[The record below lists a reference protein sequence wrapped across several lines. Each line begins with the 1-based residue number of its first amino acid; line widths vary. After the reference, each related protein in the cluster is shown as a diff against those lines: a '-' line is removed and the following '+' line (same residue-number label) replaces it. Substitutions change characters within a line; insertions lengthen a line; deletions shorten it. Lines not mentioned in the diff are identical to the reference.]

1 MGHRSFAALLMIA
14 VLLLLTVLAGCKGT
28 RLISTE
34 QEIAIGRDVAEN
46 VRAEYGVVRDPA
58 KNSRVTA
65 IGRRLVAV
73 CSRPD
78 LPYSF
83 EVLDTDIVNAFA
95 VMGGP
100 VFITNGLLDAAGSD
114 NDEVASVLGHEVAH
128 ITQRHGVRKLEKAMG
143 LAMVIELLTS
153 GKSSDVQKVTTV
165 ATQLLMQGW
174 SRDDEKEADV
184 VGVDYA
190 VAAGFDGWG
199 LVRFLE
205 MLKSQHGNQ
214 SKFEVFFSSHPS
226 YENRIERI
234 SQRLR
239 EKGIPRPR

>member
-1 MGHRSFAALLMIA
+1 MARRTFAMMAMFA
-14 VLLLLTVLAGCKGT
+14 VLLALAAAGCKGP

-34 QEIAIGRDVAEN
+34 QEISIGRDVAEN

-65 IGRRLVAV
+65 MGRRLVAV

-83 EVLDTDIVNAFA
+83 EILDTDIVNAFA

-100 VFITNGLLDAAGSD
+100 VFVTNGLLDAAGSD
-114 NDEVASVLGHEVAH
+114 DGQVASVLGHEIAH
-128 ITQRHGVRKLEKAMG
+128 ITQRHGVRQLEKAMG

-184 VGVDYA
+184 VGIDYA

-205 MLKSQHGNQ
+205 MLRSEHGNQ

-234 SQRLR
+234 SQHLR
-239 EKGIPRPR
+239 EKRVPRPR